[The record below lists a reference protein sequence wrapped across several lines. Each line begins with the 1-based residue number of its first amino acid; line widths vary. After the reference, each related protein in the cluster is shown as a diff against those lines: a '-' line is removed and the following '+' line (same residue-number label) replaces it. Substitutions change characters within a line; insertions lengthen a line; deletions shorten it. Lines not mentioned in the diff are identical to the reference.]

1 MLPKP
6 KGRSTSY
13 SMEAICGKIQL
24 WQLFLHRENP
34 LLLSNRFLL
43 LPIQPGERLQSC
55 GLTERFGLAL
65 YACCYLFNL
74 VHTTKYLRYLGFWA
88 KNDGN
93 ILGVQKNYTGSTSE
107 NKEGPQ
113 EAPQCRTVLRL
124 PGLSLSLILLDS
136 LFSSHTCQEI
146 FFPQAM
152 TTHVL
157 QYFNSCGWRLVRSII
172 CRDTDAVPPFYSL

>member
-1 MLPKP
+1 MWHGQVGTLLTQDPQVLFEALCFLSQKVDP
-6 KGRSTSY
+6 HPIQWRLFVGKCNSDNCSY
-13 SMEAICGKIQL
+13 IGK
-24 WQLFLHRENP
+24 NP
-34 LLLSNRFLL
+34 LLLSKRFFL

-74 VHTTKYLRYLGFWA
+74 VHTTKYLRYFGFWA

-93 ILGVQKNYTGSTSE
+93 ILGVQKKYTGSTSE
-107 NKEGPQ
+107 NKEGSQ

-157 QYFNSCGWRLVRSII
+157 QYFNSCG
-172 CRDTDAVPPFYSL
+172 